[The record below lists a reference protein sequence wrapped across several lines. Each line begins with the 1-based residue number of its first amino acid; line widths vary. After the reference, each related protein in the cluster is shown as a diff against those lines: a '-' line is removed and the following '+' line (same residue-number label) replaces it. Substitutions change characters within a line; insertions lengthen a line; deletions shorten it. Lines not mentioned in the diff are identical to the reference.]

1 MCCYKKLILQEVIG
15 VINRKGIEIVALM
28 FDGFMLY
35 GNYYDNTDLL
45 RETEQQVNA
54 EFEGFEMI
62 FGFKPHNE
70 TIKMPSDFDAS
81 KEKENV
87 GVFNDLDATEK

>member
-1 MCCYKKLILQEVIG
+1 
-15 VINRKGIEIVALM
+15 M
-28 FDGFMLY
+28 FDGLMVY

-54 EFEGFEMI
+54 EFEGLEMI

-70 TIKMPSDFDAS
+70 TITMPSDFDAN

-87 GVFNDLDATEK
+87 GVIQRFGCH